1 MITITDILQLIALC
15 ALVMLPA
22 GFYLHRCCPHPLR
35 ALRRRLFPTRYLK
48 PVTVLHRRP
57 LSATVDKHDKTH

>member
-1 MITITDILQLIALC
+1 
-15 ALVMLPA
+15 MLPA
-22 GFYLHRCCPHPLR
+22 GFYLHRRCPHPLR
-35 ALRRRLFPTRYLK
+35 SLRQGLMPTRYLK